1 MTRRVPPGQLA
12 VVGVVGLLVAA
23 LWTRVFDP
31 RDVAPVA
38 VAGVGLPLLTSAAV
52 SWRRVR
58 HAAFSSAAHL
68 VAFAVVL
75 VVATRTFAPT
85 TWWDGITRGWS
96 DLLSASLP
104 APPQPAI
111 MVVPALVIA
120 FTTAVAAEL
129 TIRTRGPLAPL
140 APLVGGAGAV
150 YLFGENVPGRSLLEP
165 AAFIGIGA
173 VLVLLRA
180 ATTATTATSD
190 ASGVRRRGVLG
201 ALPVAAVISAVA
213 VLLGSLLPFLSADRP
228 LQLRDHWETRDRP
241 DPMLNPLGRVTRAAA
256 DAESGAEARAAFSVV
271 LDRDLDEPPRF
282 RLVTLDVINQFEWS
296 SEPRFVA
303 VGRSVPDGDDPVS
316 AGRPVTQRI
325 TLAADEAGVWL
336 PALDR
341 PRTVEA
347 PLAAHVEVDAGTG
360 QLIGSGRGLR
370 YEVTSLVPTVDFKEL
385 AATASPAADPAAQD
399 SLRLPDAVPAALQ
412 RIATEL
418 GEGTRSSWE
427 QLARLIAFFDP
438 SQKVE
443 VGGAVV
449 PFTQDPSTVL
459 GHSLASLEQF
469 VTTNP
474 AGTSEQFATAFTVL
488 ARLMGFP
495 ARVVVGYV
503 PRRAPSAGERIDVM
517 TTDLQAWPEVRL
529 TGHGW
534 VTIPFG
540 YSADAATAP
549 DLPDEIDS
557 VVTDTLDSPGGT
569 TPPPDRVLP
578 ERPEPAVDEAMGW
591 AGRIALV
598 LGALGALAVLVTAP
612 ASIKRIRRRRRRR
625 RGTAAERIG
634 GAWLEA
640 MDRLQESGVDRV
652 SSLVPSEAAR
662 ASAEE
667 IGVTDSTS
675 LIDLGTLVQRAL
687 HGRTPPSE
695 ADVDAAWAGLVEFE
709 GRIGDVR
716 SARDAVRAALD
727 PRPLVP
733 TGRDDEGR

>member
-1 MTRRVPPGQLA
+1 MTRRVAPGQLA
-12 VVGVVGLLVAA
+12 VVGVAALLVAS
-23 LWTRVFDP
+23 LWSRVLEL

-38 VAGVGLPLLTSAAV
+38 VVGVGLPILIASVV
-52 SWRRVR
+52 SLKQVR
-58 HAAFSSAAHL
+58 HAAWSSAAHL

-75 VVATRTFAPT
+75 AVATRTLAPT
-85 TWWDGITRGWS
+85 TWWDGIARGWS

-129 TIRTRGPLAPL
+129 AIRTRGPIAPL
-140 APLVGGAGAV
+140 APLVAGACVV
-150 YLFGENVPGRSLLEP
+150 YLFGENAPGRSLVEP
-165 AAFIGIGA
+165 AAFIGVGA
-173 VLVLLRA
+173 LLVLLRA
-180 ATTATTATSD
+180 APTATAATSD
-190 ASGVRRRGVLG
+190 TAGVRRRRVLG
-201 ALPVAAVISAVA
+201 ALPFAAAITGGA
-213 VLLGSLLPFLSADRP
+213 VLLGSVLPFLSADRP
-228 LQLRDHWETRDRP
+228 FQLRDHWETRDRP

-256 DAESGAEARAAFSVV
+256 DAEAGADAAAAFSVI
-271 LDRDLDEPPRF
+271 LDRDLDEAPRF
-282 RLVTLDVINQFEWS
+282 RLVTLDVLNQFEWS

-303 VGRSVPDGDDPVS
+303 VGRTVPDGDGPPPEGT
-316 AGRPVTQRI
+316 AVTQRI
-325 TLAADEAGVWL
+325 TLAAGNAGAWL

-341 PRTVEA
+341 PTAVDA
-347 PLAAHVEVDAGTG
+347 PLSAHVEVDASTG
-360 QLIGSGRGLR
+360 QLIGSGRGLS
-370 YEVTSLVPTVDFKEL
+370 YEVTSLVPAVDFKEL
-385 AATASPAADPAAQD
+385 AATASPASDPAAQR
-399 SLRLPDAVPAALQ
+399 SLRLPDSVPAALQ

-418 GEGTRSSWE
+418 GEGAGSSWE

-438 SQKVE
+438 SQQVE

-449 PFTQDPSTVL
+449 PFTQDPNTVL

-469 VTTNP
+469 VTTTP

-503 PRRAPSAGERIDVM
+503 PDRAPSAGERLDVM

-540 YSADAATAP
+540 YSADAETAP

-557 VVTDTLDSPGGT
+557 VVTETIDSPGGT
-569 TPPPDRVLP
+569 TPPPDRVVPDQP
-578 ERPEPAVDEAMGW
+578 ERPADQSMGW
-591 AGRIALV
+591 PARIALV
-598 LGALGALAVLVTAP
+598 VGALAVLVALVTAP
-612 ASIKRIRRRRRRR
+612 ASLKRIRRRRRRR

-667 IGVTDSTS
+667 IGVTDNTS
-675 LIDLGTLVQRAL
+675 LVDLGTLVQRAL